1 MMKFEG
7 AAIVFD
13 SEEEAIEGLMKNKI
27 KDGQMVVLR
36 YEGPKGGPGMRQL
49 QFFMNI
55 LCGMK
60 RETKVGLV
68 TDGRFSGTNWGLAV
82 GHVCPEAMDGGVIG
96 LVRNGDMIRVDI
108 AKREIKLLLGGEEIK
123 KRAEGW
129 RKPKPKTKGGLLGL
143 YASTTSSAAKN
154 GACMIDP

>member
-1 MMKFEG
+1 
-7 AAIVFD
+7 
-13 SEEEAIEGLMKNKI
+13 MKNKI

-60 RETKVGLV
+60 RETKVGLI

-82 GHVCPEAMDGGVIG
+82 GHVCPEAMDGGAIA
-96 LVRNGDMIRVDI
+96 LVRDGDLIGIDI
-108 AKREIKLLLGGEEIK
+108 PKREINILLSDEEIK